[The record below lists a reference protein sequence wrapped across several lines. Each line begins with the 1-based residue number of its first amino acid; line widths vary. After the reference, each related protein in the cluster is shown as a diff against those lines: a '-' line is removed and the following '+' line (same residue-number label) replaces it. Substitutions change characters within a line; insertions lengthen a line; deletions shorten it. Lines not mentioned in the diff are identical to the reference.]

1 MGDRVDPVVSPPA
14 NLSRASGTPKHAEHV
29 PDVEDVFSARCQPA
43 FDAPHR
49 GLCGPLFSRLA
60 VIGCLALAA
69 CDKKPEAAKPAP
81 ATPKAADISNTE
93 LDAAIADA
101 LSSPA
106 PTPASPAELNDE
118 AASILAK
125 YPGKNASELLSV
137 PEVTESLK
145 IALGKLAQDKALQA
159 KINSSVD
166 LAAQIKGLE
175 GAARLDLDMTKYDQ
189 ARTSRML
196 QSVLSEDPAQIVSF
210 LVGEIGEAAPDI
222 SYGGLERAP
231 NGVSIVPNPA
241 AATPAKTDSPE

>member
-1 MGDRVDPVVSPPA
+1 MTTSQPHGCRNSESLGAPTIRRPDKAWIAAAVVSF
-14 NLSRASGTPKHAEHV
+14 L
-29 PDVEDVFSARCQPA
+29 
-43 FDAPHR
+43 
-49 GLCGPLFSRLA
+49 
-60 VIGCLALAA
+60 IAA
-69 CDKKPEAAKPAP
+69 CDKQPEAVKPAP
-81 ATPKAADISNTE
+81 EDPKAAAISNTE
-93 LDAAIADA
+93 LDAAIERA
-101 LSSPA
+101 LYSPS
-106 PTPASPAELNDE
+106 PTPATPTELSDE

-145 IALGKLAQDKALQA
+145 IALGKLGQDKALQA

-175 GAARLDLDMTKYDQ
+175 GAAKLDLDMTKYDQ

-196 QSVLSEDPAQIVSF
+196 RSVLSEDPAQVVSF
-210 LVGEIGEAAPDI
+210 LIGEIGEAAPDI
-222 SYGGLERAP
+222 SFGGLDRAP

>member
-1 MGDRVDPVVSPPA
+1 MVWIAVA
-14 NLSRASGTPKHAEHV
+14 AV
-29 PDVEDVFSARCQPA
+29 P
-43 FDAPHR
+43 
-49 GLCGPLFSRLA
+49 LLM
-60 VIGCLALAA
+60 AA
-69 CDKKPEAAKPAP
+69 CNKQEAETKSAAP
-81 ATPKAADISNTE
+81 KEAPKTASISNTD
-93 LDAAIADA
+93 LDAAISDA

-106 PTPASPAELNDE
+106 PVPATQVELVDQ

-137 PEVTESLK
+137 PEVNESLK
-145 IALGKLAQDKALQA
+145 IALGKLGQDKVLQA

-210 LVGEIGEAAPDI
+210 LIGEIGEAAPDI
-222 SYGGLERAP
+222 SYGGLDRAP

-241 AATPAKTDSPE
+241 TPPPAGTTPPD

>member
-1 MGDRVDPVVSPPA
+1 MA
-14 NLSRASGTPKHAEHV
+14 NENDL
-29 PDVEDVFSARCQPA
+29 A
-43 FDAPHR
+43 FHAPHR
-49 GLCGPLFSRLA
+49 GFASRRFARCGPLFSRLA
-60 VIGCLALAA
+60 LIACVALSA
-69 CDKKPEAAKPAP
+69 CDKQPEAMKPAP
-81 ATPKAADISNTE
+81 EAPKAAAMSNTE

-106 PTPASPAELNDE
+106 PTPASPAELSNE

-241 AATPAKTDSPE
+241 AAVPAKTDQPE